1 MIDNIELF
9 AQSALKIK
17 WNNKNIYF
25 DPFKINENY
34 KDADYI
40 FITHSHYDHFS
51 KEDIIKV
58 KNDNTKIIIP
68 NDFLKEC
75 NELFNINNI
84 LVVEPDNN
92 YDIDD
97 IEFKTT
103 YAYNLNKPF
112 HKKEYGWVG
121 YILNLDNTIYVAG
134 DTDFVPELKDIKCDI
149 ACVPVGGTYTMDEYD
164 AAKLVKYIKPKYAIP
179 IHYKTIVGTIDNA
192 YNFKNELKD
201 NVNVKI
207 INF

>member
-75 NELFNINNI
+75 YELFNINNI

-112 HKKEYGWVG
+112 HKKKYGWVG